1 MLNPDKNHL
10 QQKHAAWAIGTAVK
24 NDFDFQLWLL
34 ESDYTHPSKLVLKK
48 NNKAYHDYNV
58 NNIDVSTVNENDN
71 TDINNKEK
79 NDNVKNCNINSY
91 QNEQNNNALSVSIQN
106 VNETSDLNVK
116 FVEGEKKLNND
127 ELKSEKS
134 NDNKIDLNKR
144 MTGLEKLV
152 SLLHYSS
159 IMSRNV
165 NTSVENRG
173 NMDELQQKVL
183 YAISSAAYGNNDIQ
197 DALLAVKKENL
208 YDIKSYFKQ
217 NDEIFDDDYDSNNV
231 DKNDQNNFD
240 YHDYNAGIKNS
251 VFLNYLIDI
260 ANSKIQKKDKK
271 NSNDV
276 FDDIPSYDIIR
287 QVWAFIAE
295 MLDERAYFRGDFL
308 KAMNHPESVMNH
320 ILSTVIFGDIFLTQN
335 WFNLASKNYE
345 RIHELNINYVENL
358 DNITEIEINN
368 NGEMENG
375 DLERENRILLASDK
389 LRKRNA
395 KATLENIL
403 LFFQEIMSQNNEI
416 DINDRK
422 DTTMFLICLL
432 QNMKSKIT
440 SDRESLTSV
449 LAKINDSIKEKKEDG
464 DKNEKE
470 KKISW

>member
-1 MLNPDKNHL
+1 M
-10 QQKHAAWAIGTAVK
+10 
-24 NDFDFQLWLL
+24 L
-34 ESDYTHPSKLVLKK
+34 ESDYTHPSKLVLKTK
-48 NNKAYHDYNV
+48 NKEDKEYNV
-58 NNIDVSTVNENDN
+58 NNVDVSTVNENDN

-91 QNEQNNNALSVSIQN
+91 QNEQNNNALSVSMQN
-106 VNETSDLNVK
+106 VDETSDLNVK
-116 FVEGEKKLNND
+116 FVEGEKKVNND

-134 NDNKIDLNKR
+134 NDNKTDLNKR

-159 IMSRNV
+159 VMSRNV
-165 NTSVENRG
+165 DTSVENRA

-240 YHDYNAGIKNS
+240 DHDYNAGIKNS

-260 ANSKIQKKDKK
+260 ANSKIQKKDKI

-308 KAMNHPESVMNH
+308 KTMNLPESAMNH

-440 SDRESLTSV
+440 SDRESITSV

-464 DKNEKE
+464 DKNEKG
-470 KKISW
+470 KN

>member
-1 MLNPDKNHL
+1 
-10 QQKHAAWAIGTAVK
+10 
-24 NDFDFQLWLL
+24 
-34 ESDYTHPSKLVLKK
+34 
-48 NNKAYHDYNV
+48 
-58 NNIDVSTVNENDN
+58 
-71 TDINNKEK
+71 
-79 NDNVKNCNINSY
+79 
-91 QNEQNNNALSVSIQN
+91 
-106 VNETSDLNVK
+106 
-116 FVEGEKKLNND
+116 
-127 ELKSEKS
+127 
-134 NDNKIDLNKR
+134 
-144 MTGLEKLV
+144 
-152 SLLHYSS
+152 
-159 IMSRNV
+159 
-165 NTSVENRG
+165 
-173 NMDELQQKVL
+173 MDELQQKVL

-217 NDEIFDDDYDSNNV
+217 NDEIFDDNYDSNNV

-308 KAMNHPESVMNH
+308 KTMNLPESAMNH

>member
-10 QQKHAAWAIGTAVK
+10 LQKHAAWAIGTAVS

-34 ESDYTHPSKLVLKK
+34 ESDYTHPSKLVLKTK
-48 NNKAYHDYNV
+48 NKEDKEYNV
-58 NNIDVSTVNENDN
+58 NNVDVSTVNENDN

-91 QNEQNNNALSVSIQN
+91 QNEQNNNALSVSMQN
-106 VNETSDLNVK
+106 VDETSDLNVK
-116 FVEGEKKLNND
+116 FVEGEKKVNND

-134 NDNKIDLNKR
+134 NDNKTDLNKR

-159 IMSRNV
+159 VMSRNV
-165 NTSVENRG
+165 DTSVENRA

-240 YHDYNAGIKNS
+240 DHDYNAGIKNS

-308 KAMNHPESVMNH
+308 KTMNLPESAMNH

-389 LRKRNA
+389 LRKKNA

-440 SDRESLTSV
+440 SDRESITSV

-464 DKNEKE
+464 DKNEKG
-470 KKISW
+470 KN